1 MRRGDNGDKR
11 RRSNSGLA
19 IPLVPVP
26 LPARPPQT
34 SVPSLPA
41 RAPFTAQVV
50 DELSSQAAPPALEQQ
65 IAMYLPDGRCVHAS
79 PGWQPLDLSDFSHAI
94 ATALA
99 GGRASPDPVRTS
111 RGDDQ
116 KGAFP
121 QWTQLTFNPW
131 LDTSGAVIGV
141 LVQSA
146 DLTDQ
151 AQTLAVAEF
160 WRQRLDLAL
169 DLETAAV
176 RDFNIQTGQ
185 VTSRGHGPAQV
196 MWSGGRAGI
205 LDMVHP
211 DDQEAVGQ
219 MAAIARVKGE
229 RFAAEY
235 RTNETDD
242 AEIWQRAIVEFVH
255 DAHGQ
260 VERVLIAAKDI
271 TERRTSQLQIE
282 TLAYRDALTGLAN
295 RTLFQR
301 EFQLAVDHAAA
312 HGERIGLIMVDV
324 DHFKDI
330 NDTLGHDAG
339 DALLVSMANHLRE
352 VFRKTDTLARLGG
365 DEFAIILRDLA
376 GEADMRRPLDVLQTL
391 FSHPIHHGGHSFT
404 IRASI
409 GAALHLDLEA
419 DPAHLI
425 KNADIALYKAK
436 NNGRNQ
442 LVLFEPDMRS
452 NVEQKVELL
461 RDVRGAIPRQEF
473 ELYYQ
478 PIVNLNDG
486 QISGFEALMRWNH
499 PDHGILEPGTFAAA
513 FDDYDLSL
521 RLGEVTIDR
530 ALQQMRAWKESNV
543 DFQRVAINISSAQF
557 RTGRFAQDLCA
568 RLRHWGVEPTSLT
581 VEITEN
587 VYMGLGSLVVS
598 QTVCDLHDAGIM
610 ISLDDFGTG
619 YASLANLRRFP
630 IDHLKIDRSFV
641 QNIDDDAI
649 VRAVIN
655 LGASMGM
662 KVVAEGVETLEQLA
676 SLSSY
681 GCDQAQGYYFARP
694 MAARDVPGFLRM
706 FTPVIQAVA

>member
-1 MRRGDNGDKR
+1 
-11 RRSNSGLA
+11 
-19 IPLVPVP
+19 V
-26 LPARPPQT
+26 
-34 SVPSLPA
+34 
-41 RAPFTAQVV
+41 QVV
-50 DELSSQAAPPALEQQ
+50 DELTSQAAPPASDLQN
-65 IAMYLPDGRCVHAS
+65 AMFLPNGHCVYAS
-79 PGWQPLDLSDFSHAI
+79 QGLMPLDLSAHGHAF
-94 ATALA
+94 ATALV
-99 GGRASPDPVRTS
+99 GGRTSPEPVH
-111 RGDDQ
+111 GPVCDDQ
-116 KGAFP
+116 KGAVP
-121 QWTQLTFNPW
+121 QWTQLTFGPW
-131 LDTSGAVIGV
+131 FDASGAIIGV

-146 DLTDQ
+146 DLTCQ
-151 AQTLAVAEF
+151 AQTTAVAEF

-211 DDQEAVGQ
+211 DDQQAVGQ
-219 MAAIARVKGE
+219 MAAVARVKGE

-235 RTNETDD
+235 RTNEPDD
-242 AEIWQRAIVEFVH
+242 AEVWQRAIVEFVH
-255 DAHGQ
+255 DAQGQ

-271 TERRTSQLQIE
+271 TQQRNSQIQIE

-352 VFRKTDTLARLGG
+352 AFRKTDTLARLGG
-365 DEFAIILRDLA
+365 DEFAIILRDLD
-376 GEADMRRPLDVLQTL
+376 GEADLRRPLDVLRTL
-391 FSHPIHHGGHSFT
+391 FTHPILHGGHSFT

-409 GAALHLDLEA
+409 GAALHLDPGA

-436 NNGRNQ
+436 HNGRNQ

-452 NVEQKVELL
+452 NVEQKIELL
-461 RDVRGAIPRQEF
+461 HDVRGAIPRQEF

-478 PIVNLNDG
+478 PIINLKDG
-486 QISGFEALMRWNH
+486 QISGFEALMRWDH
-499 PDHGILEPGTFAAA
+499 PVHGVLKPGTFAAA
-513 FDDYDLSL
+513 FNDYDLSL

-530 ALQQMRAWKESNV
+530 ALQQMRAWKESHV
-543 DFQRVAINISSAQF
+543 DYQRVAINISSAQF
-557 RTGRFAQDLCA
+557 RTGHFAQDLSA
-568 RLRHWGVEPTSLT
+568 RLRHWGVDPASLT

-587 VYMGLGSLVVS
+587 VFMGLGSMVVN
-598 QTVCDLHDAGIM
+598 QTVCDLHDVGIL

-619 YASLANLRRFP
+619 YASLANLKRFP
-630 IDHLKIDRSFV
+630 IDRLKIDRSFV
-641 QNIDDDAI
+641 QNVNDDAI
-649 VRAVIN
+649 VRAVIS

-662 KVVAEGVETLEQLA
+662 KVVAEGVETLEQLTT
-676 SLSSY
+676 LSGY

-694 MAARDVPGFLRM
+694 MPARDVPSFLRLYK
-706 FTPVIQAVA
+706 PAVPAVA